1 MKEKKKILSPHKIVP
16 NLISALSAWIYN
28 CDTDDT
34 VLPEHKELIFNSSK
48 SLEELQN
55 SMTQLRQLNKDQ
67 TDDYLKFVLKNLI
80 DGGEEDESNVYEFIE
95 KSCGEMIA
103 WSLADSTETVD
114 SEGDV
119 DEDDELYSGIFNN
132 STKLKEL
139 ISDIKKRNE
148 ERREVLDK
156 HS

>member
-1 MKEKKKILSPHKIVP
+1 M
-16 NLISALSAWIYN
+16 N
-28 CDTDDT
+28 
-34 VLPEHKELIFNSSK
+34 
-48 SLEELQN
+48 
-55 SMTQLRQLNKDQ
+55 QLRQLNKDQ
-67 TDDYLKFVLKNLI
+67 KDDYLKFVLKNLI
-80 DGGEEDESNVYEFIE
+80 DDGEEDESNVYEYIE

-132 STKLKEL
+132 STELKEL

-148 ERREVLDK
+148 EKREVLDK